1 MRTQQRWGDEL
12 ASAGLAVMRS
22 ALATNLVWIGALKFQ
37 QYEVDNIDPL
47 VTSSPFFAGLR
58 KRLGG
63 PRLARLIGVTDMTIG
78 ALIGAKR
85 LAPRA
90 SAAGSTAA
98 VGLFLTTLSFL
109 VTTPEAWQGRRGMLS
124 PAGQFL
130 LKDGV
135 LLGAALLTASESLD
149 AARRRS

>member
-1 MRTQQRWGDEL
+1 MRTRQSRSDEL
-12 ASAGLAVMRS
+12 GAAAMAVIRS
-22 ALATNLVWIGALKFQ
+22 ALATNLVWIGALKWQ

-47 VTSSPFFAGLR
+47 VTSSPLFA
-58 KRLGG
+58 RLKGKLG
-63 PRLARLIGVTDMTIG
+63 ARRLARLIGLTDVTLG

-85 LAPRA
+85 VAPRA
-90 SAAGSTAA
+90 SAVGSTAA
-98 VGLFLTTLSFL
+98 VGIFLTTLSFL

-135 LLGAALLTASESLD
+135 LLGAALLTASESLA